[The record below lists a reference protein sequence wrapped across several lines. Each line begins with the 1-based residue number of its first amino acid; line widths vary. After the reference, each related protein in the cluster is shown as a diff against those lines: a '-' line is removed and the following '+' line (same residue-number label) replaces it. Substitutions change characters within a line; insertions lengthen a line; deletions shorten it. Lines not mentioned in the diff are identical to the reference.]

1 MGKYIQPIGIN
12 GFINLQVETLFWD
25 LDSKK
30 TFEEYLE
37 KQMKTKEGCMQH
49 EQQMMHRS
57 TIQK

>member
-1 MGKYIQPIGIN
+1 MRRLDAEDAQINDLKY
-12 GFINLQVETLFWD
+12 LKKL
-25 LDSKK
+25 SKE
-30 TFEEYLE
+30 FEEYLE